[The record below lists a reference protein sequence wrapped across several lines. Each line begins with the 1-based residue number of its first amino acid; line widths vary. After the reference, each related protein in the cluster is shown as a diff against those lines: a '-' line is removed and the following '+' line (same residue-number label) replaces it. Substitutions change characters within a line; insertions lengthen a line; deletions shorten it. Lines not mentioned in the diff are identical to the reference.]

1 MPGSFIDVPAADGGS
16 FKGYLAAPPA
26 GKGPGIVLI
35 QEIFGVNRHIRAV
48 ADGYAADGFVVLA
61 PDVFWRIQPGFEAG
75 YDEAGIAQ
83 GRGIM
88 GKVDVARAVADL
100 GATTNALRAR
110 GECAGK
116 VAALGYCMGGRFA
129 FLAAAN
135 TGADAAVCYYGGG
148 IHTVLDQAARAIC
161 PILMHFGE
169 KDDHIPLS
177 AVEAT
182 RAAFEGRGDV
192 EIHVYAAAGHGFNCD
207 ERGSYHAESAR
218 LARERSVAFLRKRI
232 G

>member
-1 MPGSFIDVPAADGGS
+1 MSGNFIDIPAADGGT
-16 FKGYLAAPPA
+16 FKAYLAIPPA
-26 GKGPGIVLI
+26 GRGPGIVLI

-48 ADGYAADGFVVLA
+48 ADGYAADGFAVLA
-61 PDVFWRIQPGFEAG
+61 PDVFWRIQPGFETG

-83 GRGIM
+83 GRAIM
-88 GKVDVARAVADL
+88 GKVEVAKAVADL

-110 GECAGK
+110 GECSGK

-135 TGADAAVCYYGGG
+135 TGVDAAVCYYGGG
-148 IHTVLDQAARAIC
+148 IHTVLDQASRAVR

-169 KDDHIPLS
+169 KDDHIPLT

-182 RAAFEGRGDV
+182 RAAFKGRSDV
-192 EIHVYAAAGHGFNCD
+192 EIHVYPGAGHGFNCD

-218 LARERSVAFLRKRI
+218 LARERSIAFLRKRV

>member
-1 MPGSFIDVPAADGGS
+1 MPGEFIDVPAADGGS
-16 FKGYLAAPPA
+16 FKAYLALPAA

-48 ADGYAADGFVVLA
+48 ADGYAADGFAVLA
-61 PDVFWRIQPGFEAG
+61 PDVFWRIQPGFEVG

-83 GRGIM
+83 GRAIM
-88 GKVDVARAVADL
+88 GKVEVAKAVADL

-110 GECAGK
+110 GECSGK
-116 VAALGYCMGGRFA
+116 IAALGYCMGGRFA

-135 TGADAAVCYYGGG
+135 TGVDAAVCYYGGG
-148 IHTVLDQAARAIC
+148 IHTVLDQAPRARC

-182 RAAFEGRGDV
+182 QGALKGRGDV
-192 EIHVYAAAGHGFNCD
+192 EIHVYPGAGHGFNCD
-207 ERGSYHAESAR
+207 ERGSYHAASAK
-218 LARERSVAFLRKRI
+218 LARERSIAFLRKHL